1 MRGINCSTSKIR
13 APRLTGLQ
21 LMNFDQWSV
30 VAPTP
35 TYKPIERTL
44 DLIDD
49 DADAAEIRSICCCDR
64 TRCCAR
70 KHRRSVT
77 TPAALGLLTFG
88 ACRGPWM

>member
-44 DLIDD
+44 DD

-88 ACRGPWM
+88 ACRGPWSILM